1 LNKQSQ
7 FTHKEFD
14 SRMLHVESMYG
25 AHGKKGVVCLSWGDN
40 AGVLTP
46 KEARAHAALIIEC
59 AAAAE
64 NDELFVKFMVEKVGI
79 EERQA
84 AMALG
89 DLRIMRD
96 TKDEEEAE

>member
-1 LNKQSQ
+1 
-7 FTHKEFD
+7 
-14 SRMLHVESMYG
+14 MLHVESMYG
-25 AHGKKGVVCLSWGDN
+25 AQSKKGTVCLSWGDN

-46 KEARAHAALIIEC
+46 AEARVHAAMVIEC

-79 EERQA
+79 EEQQA

-96 TKDEEEAE
+96 KLDAESK

>member
-1 LNKQSQ
+1 
-7 FTHKEFD
+7 
-14 SRMLHVESMYG
+14 MLHVESMYG

-96 TKDEEEAE
+96 TLEAESE